1 MWHAG
6 KNIPIKFHQDIPYSY
21 LVTWLL
27 DIYQRDVTPKSIY
40 YKSLDQYLTT
50 AMGYRDMGLYKTKI
64 ANLKK
69 KKKKKKKHFSKT
81 MTFT

>member
-50 AMGYRDMGLYKTKI
+50 AMGYRDSRVGV
-64 ANLKK
+64 NLDKLW
-69 KKKKKKKHFSKT
+69 T
-81 MTFT
+81 NI